1 MSDSL
6 NTLSL
11 QSIQGEDAW
20 VSVIQKMDE
29 AYADLV
35 QSQVEVEQ
43 KNVELEEAKSFS
55 DSIQS
60 AMNDVLIVCDNDG
73 VIEGVN
79 RALTELVGESQP
91 ALIGRSLLTFIEQD
105 YREQFQ
111 SFRARLQAQPIRDF
125 EIEIQGKDGKVPL
138 SVNCTARLNHRGKSV
153 GMVLVGRALGEL
165 QRAYKELNTAHA
177 ELQIAQQRLIQSE
190 KMA

>member
-79 RALTELVGESQP
+79 RALTELVGESQQ

-125 EIEIQGKDGKVPL
+125 EI
-138 SVNCTARLNHRGKSV
+138 
-153 GMVLVGRALGEL
+153 
-165 QRAYKELNTAHA
+165 
-177 ELQIAQQRLIQSE
+177 
-190 KMA
+190 

>member
-6 NTLSL
+6 NTLSM

-79 RALTELVGESQP
+79 RALTELVGESQQ
-91 ALIGRSLLTFIEQD
+91 ALIGRS
-105 YREQFQ
+105 
-111 SFRARLQAQPIRDF
+111 S
-125 EIEIQGKDGKVPL
+125 
-138 SVNCTARLNHRGKSV
+138 
-153 GMVLVGRALGEL
+153 
-165 QRAYKELNTAHA
+165 
-177 ELQIAQQRLIQSE
+177 
-190 KMA
+190 

>member
-79 RALTELVGESQP
+79 RALTELVGESQQ

-105 YREQFQ
+105 YREKFQ

-138 SVNCTARLNHRGKSV
+138 SVNCTASFN
-153 GMVLVGRALGEL
+153 
-165 QRAYKELNTAHA
+165 
-177 ELQIAQQRLIQSE
+177 
-190 KMA
+190 